1 MIKRQLEQIIEKHLF
16 KNKTVV
22 IYGARQVG
30 KTTLVNYLISKLEL
44 NYLVLNGDDADI
56 RELWIKKTF
65 LKEIV

>member
-44 NYLVLNGDDADI
+44 NYLVLNG
-56 RELWIKKTF
+56 
-65 LKEIV
+65 